1 MTTTSNENILMM
13 FEEIN
18 EKLDKTNRQI
28 EKIGMK
34 QPEETDNEEIGELK
48 SAMES
53 FHGSQSE
60 KLENIRTLIHKE
72 KRKIEFTPTSTFGM
86 VFFLSMMIILLALA
100 VWINSLRIQN
110 STLSDND
117 LKYRYILMQGE
128 TTSKTLGQLENI
140 FENNSDST
148 QIIRKQVESYEKN
161 LMEEIK
167 LLNKA
172 RLKEQE
178 AKQLKMEAESYRRK

>member
-1 MTTTSNENILMM
+1 MTTINNDNILTM

-18 EKLDKTNRQI
+18 LKLDKTNQQI
-28 EKIGMK
+28 EKMGLK
-34 QPEETDNEEIGELK
+34 EPEATGNEDITELK

-53 FHGSQSE
+53 FHESQSE
-60 KLENIRTLIHKE
+60 KLENIGTLIQKE

-86 VFFLSMMIILLALA
+86 AFFFSLMLILLTMA
-100 VWINSLRIQN
+100 VWNYSLRSQN

-117 LKYRYILMQGE
+117 LKYRYILIHGE
-128 TTSKTLGQLENI
+128 TTPKTLSQLENI

-148 QIIRKQVESYEKN
+148 EIIRKQVESYEKN

-178 AKQLKMEAESYRRK
+178 AEQLKQEAESYKRK